1 MTAETKGEWTADEWS
16 VGLGRLRRG
25 GELVGITADLAEILN
40 AAEALAAAVTVGYH
54 LVSASTHAE
63 MRALARYRA
72 AVGKETA

>member
-25 GELVGITADLAEILN
+25 GELVGITAALAEILN
-40 AAEALAAAVTVGYH
+40 AAEALADAVDGPMTATQIADVR
-54 LVSASTHAE
+54 
-63 MRALARYRA
+63 RALARYRA